1 MGADAA
7 LSKRWGNIISQTV
20 QSAFLFSPAC
30 VILRL
35 KAGMTI
41 SEGAMHRNGD
51 GLHQCAFG
59 RLCLGS
65 FAAFALCL
73 GLLSLL

>member
-1 MGADAA
+1 VR
-7 LSKRWGNIISQTV
+7 KNHSQTA

-30 VILRL
+30 GIVPL
-35 KAGMTI
+35 KADMRI

-51 GLHQCAFG
+51 GIYQCAFG
-59 RLCLGS
+59 RLCVGS

-73 GLLSLL
+73 GFLSLI